1 MLFGALSLSG
11 CGDGGTGEEIS
22 GTLARNSAAESG
34 ELAFDQA
41 GHEIDG
47 DLTCTDE
54 GTGEN
59 LRVTCEG
66 TTVDGGE
73 ARMVADAE
81 QRPPDRDGGRRHVRG
96 LHDRRHGGRRAGLPG
111 ELHRRR
117 LLTSVQRAAH
127 GGLLKPAGRG
137 RRQ

>member
-1 MLFGALSLSG
+1 MGKKAVRAALPAALLFGALSLSG

-73 ARMVADAE
+73 ARMVADAGSDPRIETEGGVTFEGFTIVGTVDGE
-81 QRPPDRDGGRRHVRG
+81 QVFRENCIGVGC
-96 LHDRRHGGRRAGLPG
+96 
-111 ELHRRR
+111 
-117 LLTSVQRAAH
+117 
-127 GGLLKPAGRG
+127 
-137 RRQ
+137 

>member
-1 MLFGALSLSG
+1 MGKKTGRAALPAALLCGAFLLSG

-22 GTLARNSAAESG
+22 GTLARNSAAEAG

-47 DLTCTDE
+47 DLTCVDE

-66 TTVDGGE
+66 TTMDGGE
-73 ARMVADAE
+73 AGMVADAGSDPRIE
-81 QRPPDRDGGRRHVRG
+81 TEGGVTLEGFTVVGTVDGEE
-96 LHDRRHGGRRAGLPG
+96 AF
-111 ELHRRR
+111 
-117 LLTSVQRAAH
+117 
-127 GGLLKPAGRG
+127 
-137 RRQ
+137 RQDCIGVGC